1 MKAVLTIMLAV
12 SLLLAGCGN
21 ATETPELIKP
31 ESVVQSFKEAL
42 SRGEVDT
49 CLSLVSDDVVYRQD
63 PLGLTF
69 EGKEQI
75 EGLLTYLVAWNFGW
89 SAASP
94 YSAIGNK
101 VSFSADMR
109 GEHYELLGMELVRA
123 HLEFLVQ
130 DGKIG
135 SILVTENEEDSAKLD
150 ELTRGGIGIRFE
162 WEAEDGSERGIR
174 VLEVTEDSPVQKAGI
189 KAGDLIVAV
198 DRVNCSQMTRPRE
211 VQFRIIGPVES
222 KVLLTIVREGVAT
235 PIDVEVT
242 RADMS
247 SLQ

>member
-1 MKAVLTIMLAV
+1 MKTVLAIMLAV

-21 ATETPELIKP
+21 VAETPELVKP
-31 ESVVQSFKEAL
+31 ENVVQSFKEAL

-49 CLSLVSDDVVYRQD
+49 CLSLVSDDVVYRLD
-63 PLGLTF
+63 PIGLTF

-75 EGLLTYLVAWNFGW
+75 EGLLTYLVVWNFDW
-89 SAASP
+89 SATSP

-109 GEHYELLGMELVRA
+109 GEHYELLGMELVRTR
-123 HLEFLVQ
+123 LEFLIQ

-135 SILVTENEEDSAKLD
+135 SILATENEEDSAKLD

-162 WEAEDGSERGIR
+162 WEMEDGSEKGIR
-174 VLEVTEDSPVQKAGI
+174 VIEVVENSPAQKAGI

-198 DRVNCSQMTRPRE
+198 DRVSCSQMTRPQE
-211 VQFRIIGPVES
+211 VQFWIIGPVES
-222 KVLLTIVREGVAT
+222 KVLLTIVREGAAT
-235 PIDVEVT
+235 PIDIEAT

-247 SLQ
+247 RLQ